1 MADIVQIR
9 GGTAAAATSTNP
21 ILAERELG
29 IETDTLKMKLGDGV
43 TAWTGLSY
51 LASGGGGSSWTIQTI
66 ADADFTAADDI
77 TYDCQAGDITADRII
92 TVTSITTR
100 FRVINGQE
108 AYTLRFSGATVY
120 NMGGTEAVTYVMALA
135 AVTVEL
141 IMGKLIITG
150 GN

>member
-1 MADIVQIR
+1 MADIIQLR
-9 GGTAAAATSTNP
+9 RDTAANWTSVDPT
-21 ILAERELG
+21 LADGEMG
-29 IETDTLKMKLGDGV
+29 IETDTLKQKIGDGS
-43 TAWTGLSY
+43 TA
-51 LASGGGGSSWTIQTI
+51 WTIQTI

-108 AYTLRFSGATVY
+108 AYTLRFNGASVY
-120 NMGGTEAVTYVMALA
+120 NMGGTEAVVYVMALA